1 MTDYI
6 YIQSAWDFGCVPLM
20 TMLMMCAVDDD
31 VDEGDHV
38 QILRSDNNLRNPDV
52 ELQQRAIE
60 YLQLSTVAS
69 ADVLV
74 STGPLTRP
82 SATRFESLSLSAG
95 FMQVMEPWKTR
106 GILK

>member
-1 MTDYI
+1 MNRI
-6 YIQSAWDFGCVPLM
+6 AVSGWGFGCV
-20 TMLMMCAVDDD
+20 ADGVDGDD
-31 VDEGDHV
+31 PV

-74 STGPLTRP
+74 CTSY
-82 SATRFESLSLSAG
+82 
-95 FMQVMEPWKTR
+95 
-106 GILK
+106 